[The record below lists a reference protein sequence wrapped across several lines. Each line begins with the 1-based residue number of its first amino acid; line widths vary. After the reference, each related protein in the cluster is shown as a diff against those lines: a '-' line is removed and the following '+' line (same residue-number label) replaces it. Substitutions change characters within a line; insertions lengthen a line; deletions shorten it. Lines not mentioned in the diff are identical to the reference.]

1 MGFMSPDYIKKN
13 PKFSSAAAS
22 YEIVPNT
29 IRLLEPVVAEGQ
41 IVFAEDEF
49 SNLDVVMA
57 SSEEI
62 MLTISQV

>member
-1 MGFMSPDYIKKN
+1 MGFLSPDYIKKN
-13 PKFSSAAAS
+13 PKFPPAAS

-29 IRLLEPVVAEGQ
+29 IRLPEPVVAEGQ